1 MSDIL
6 PIIEQIGSDTKRT
19 HKLDVLKQHK
29 DNPLLRR
36 VLKMALDPFIRF
48 YIKRI
53 PSYTVSA
60 DPDTTKLRSLDN
72 ALDSLMTL
80 AERRVTGNAAALLL
94 SETLSSVSADDAI
107 VITRI
112 IGKDLRCGVA
122 EATVNAVFKDLIPV
136 YPCLLARPYD
146 AKNAASIKFPAYSQ
160 LKADGVRANALVKD
174 GVVTICGRSGKL
186 IDVLGQLDKD
196 IIELA
201 SLYGGDMFFDG
212 ELVVYDLSSGGT
224 QARRT
229 GNGVINKAIRG
240 TISSEEAADVR
251 FQIWDAFPLEEFNQG
266 QSKCDYRARFQTLTD
281 QMAKFHGSKIL
292 LIPSREVNSWED
304 AGQHFQEM
312 LSNGEEGVIVK
323 DFSGVWSHTRSEH
336 LVKMKAELDA
346 DLEVVG
352 YNPGTGQFEGMVG
365 SLICSSSDGKVVVSI
380 SGFTHELRSWI
391 TANINAVIG
400 KIVTVMY
407 NERIASKSADRVDID
422 SLFLPRFKQFRD
434 DKQIADSSGEIK

>member
-6 PIIEQIGSDTKRT
+6 AIIEQIGSDTKRT
-19 HKLDVLKQHK
+19 HKLSVLKQHRG
-29 DNPLLRR
+29 NLLLQR

-53 PSYTVSA
+53 PGYPVSA
-60 DPDTTKLRSLDN
+60 DPATTELRSLDS
-72 ALDSLMTL
+72 ALDSLMLL
-80 AERRVTGNAAALLL
+80 AERQVTGNAAALLL
-94 SETLSSVSADDAI
+94 SKTLSTVSADDAI

-122 EATVNAVFKDLIPV
+122 EATVNAVFDGLIPV

-146 AKNAASIKFPAYSQ
+146 AKNAANIKFPAYSQ

-186 IDVLGQLDKD
+186 IDVLGHLDKD

-212 ELVVYDLSSGGT
+212 ELVVYDSSGGT

-229 GNGVINKAIRG
+229 GNGIINKAIRG

-251 FQIWDAFPLEEFNQG
+251 FQIWDAFPLVEFNQG
-266 QSKCDYRARFQTLTD
+266 QSKCAYRERFQALTEK
-281 QMAKFHGSKIL
+281 MAVFQGSKML

-304 AGQHFQEM
+304 AELHFQEM

-323 DFSGVWSHTRSEH
+323 DFSGIWSHTRSEH
-336 LVKMKAELDA
+336 LVKMKAELDT

-380 SGFTHELRSWI
+380 SGFTIELRTWI
-391 TANINAVIG
+391 TENINAVIG

-407 NERIASKSADRVDID
+407 NERIASKSADRADID
-422 SLFLPRFKQFRD
+422 SLFLPRFKQLRD
-434 DKQIADSSGEIK
+434 DKLVADSSDVIK